1 MSYLKS
7 LNPKL
12 FENWIEMGLW
22 PDWLLLHLHIND
34 DITFLL
40 SRAVPVVD
48 SGTRCFIHFKRHL
61 LFFQIA
67 AFLDNLP
74 VVDLQSSLFCHFL
87 LLLSCSLSCQWQLRD
102 VNPPRKNHCQIS
114 HWLRSAQIWNS
125 LHWIKIHIW
134 ILLIVWICCDDDF
147 YFNLLCQMRE
157 CMKCLWELPVEGL
170 GRRRWKGEN
179 WSYLK
184 WRIMICRGRFRPNY
198 QGKLHSSFPTK
209 SSSFYH
215 CLQPRWII
223 QTTSDVEYL

>member
-1 MSYLKS
+1 MYIWIYSDLSLFMSLSLSSPTSYLKS
-7 LNPKL
+7 LNPNL

-102 VNPPRKNHCQIS
+102 VNPPRKINCQIS
-114 HWLRSAQIWNS
+114 HWLRSAQIWNFS
-125 LHWIKIHIW
+125 
-134 ILLIVWICCDDDF
+134 
-147 YFNLLCQMRE
+147 LLCQMRE

-170 GRRRWKGEN
+170 GRR
-179 WSYLK
+179 S
-184 WRIMICRGRFRPNY
+184 
-198 QGKLHSSFPTK
+198 
-209 SSSFYH
+209 
-215 CLQPRWII
+215 CLLL
-223 QTTSDVEYL
+223 VEGH

>member
-1 MSYLKS
+1 
-7 LNPKL
+7 
-12 FENWIEMGLW
+12 MGLW

-40 SRAVPVVD
+40 SQTVPVVD
-48 SGTRCFIHFKRHL
+48 SDKGCFIHFKRHL

-170 GRRRWKGEN
+170 GRRSCLLLVEGHKKVFIGSGTHFRVSSH
-179 WSYLK
+179 SYIWTRK
-184 WRIMICRGRFRPNY
+184 SRICRKCPLYVPNSQSKRMIY
-198 QGKLHSSFPTK
+198 F
-209 SSSFYH
+209 
-215 CLQPRWII
+215 
-223 QTTSDVEYL
+223 SDNFAFQYKTLA